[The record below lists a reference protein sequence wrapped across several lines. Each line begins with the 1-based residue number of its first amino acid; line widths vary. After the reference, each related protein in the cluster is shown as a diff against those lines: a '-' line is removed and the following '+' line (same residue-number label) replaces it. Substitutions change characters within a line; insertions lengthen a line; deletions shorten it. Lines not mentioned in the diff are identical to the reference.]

1 MALLQMNDLKIG
13 AAITLDGSP
22 FVVTS
27 TQHSKMG
34 RGGAVMRTKLKNLES
49 GRVLEK
55 TFTSADKIEDAQI
68 EKEQAQFLY
77 REATDYF
84 FMHSTSF
91 EQFRLTEDDLGDA
104 RYFLNDGDQVDLLT
118 YRGRPISVNLPAS
131 IVLTVERSEPGIK
144 GNSATASTKPATT
157 STGLTLQVPLF
168 VGPGQKV
175 RVDTRTLQYLERA

>member
-1 MALLQMNDLKIG
+1 MAQLQMNELKVG
-13 AAITLDGSP
+13 TAIAMEGSP

-55 TFTSADKIEDAQI
+55 TFTSADKIEEALV

-77 REATDYF
+77 REGSDYF

-91 EQFRLTEDDLGDA
+91 EQFQLNADDLGDA
-104 RYFLNDGDQVDLLT
+104 RYFLSDGEQVEMLT
-118 YRGRPISVNLPAS
+118 YRSKPISVNLPAS
-131 IVLTVERSEPGIK
+131 IILTIEKTEPGIK

-157 STGLTLQVPLF
+157 STGLTIQVPLF

-175 RVDTRTLQYLERA
+175 RVDTRTLQYIERA